1 VRLLPSGQVAFTR
14 RRPKPSG
21 ETHVF
26 FEPLAFVR
34 RLTSQIP
41 PAGQNLARYHGV
53 LAPAARD
60 RSLVVRRPKPTP
72 ESAAEPH
79 TEPLPL
85 LAHPASWA
93 SLLKRAYQL
102 DLSVNPDC
110 GRPLRV
116 LDVVL
121 RTDVVDKILEHLD
134 RPTTRYRL
142 ESGLPS
148 ASAA

>member
-1 VRLLPSGQVAFTR
+1 MPPSEPGLP
-14 RRPKPSG
+14 PSS
-21 ETHVF
+21 
-26 FEPLAFVR
+26 LAFVR
-34 RLTSQIP
+34 RLISQIP
-41 PAGQNLARYHGV
+41 PAGQNLVRYHGV
-53 LAPAARD
+53 AAPAARD

-102 DLSVNPDC
+102 DLSVCPDC
-110 GRPLRV
+110 GGPLRV

-121 RTDVVDKILEHLD
+121 RTDVVDEILEHLD
-134 RPTTRYRL
+134 RPTTR
-142 ESGLPS
+142 
-148 ASAA
+148 